1 LQQKT
6 ELQEAIDE
14 LWELMRIVK
23 KSYNRGK
30 KEVHCG
36 VDWRVKND
44 EGKDSGV
51 LHAQSVEAWKLA
63 AGGKMKIEDS

>member
-1 LQQKT
+1 MQQKI

-23 KSYNRGK
+23 KSYSRGK
-30 KEVHCG
+30 KSFHCG

-44 EGKDSGV
+44 EGKDN
-51 LHAQSVEAWKLA
+51 A
-63 AGGKMKIEDS
+63 AYGQQRTRVWDPGKMKSEDT